1 MPLTIALDGPVG
13 AGKSSVAEAAAQRL
27 GILHLDTG
35 AMYRAVGLH
44 ALEAGISLS
53 DEEAVTALAHSA
65 QIAVRYE
72 NGTQRTLVDGQDVTD
87 RLRTPEVSM
96 AASTVAR
103 YTGVRQAMVS
113 LQRRLASEQ
122 PMLVD
127 GRDIGSR
134 VLPNATL
141 KVYLTASA
149 EERARRRHLE
159 LAAKGLP
166 DTYEQVLA
174 ELKARDEQDMN
185 RAVDPLRV
193 AEGARVLDSTNMNF
207 DQVVD
212 TLAAWAGEAEA

>member
-1 MPLTIALDGPVG
+1 
-13 AGKSSVAEAAAQRL
+13 
-27 GILHLDTG
+27 
-35 AMYRAVGLH
+35 
-44 ALEAGISLS
+44 
-53 DEEAVTALAHSA
+53 
-65 QIAVRYE
+65 
-72 NGTQRTLVDGQDVTD
+72 
-87 RLRTPEVSM
+87 M

-103 YTGVRQAMVS
+103 YAGVRQAMVT

-134 VLPNATL
+134 VLPDATL

-149 EERARRRHLE
+149 EERARRRYLE

-193 AEGARVLDSTNMNF
+193 AEGARVLDSTDMNF